1 LKRGI
6 NYKMPENGRS
16 IQSGPSGRAAR
27 RPPPEPE
34 PVDLAILYQDEHL
47 IAVDKPPGM
56 VVHPTYKNWSGT
68 LLNALLWHLRQ
79 PATRHGNTQ
88 GGGARGH
95 AEPRIITRLD
105 KETSGIVLVA
115 LTADIHARIQR
126 AAAAGRVS
134 KEYLAVVYGTPE
146 PSQGSIALPLARSIV
161 DRRRMVVDP
170 SGQDS
175 RTDYEVLYSSGS
187 VSLVRCVLAT
197 GRTHQIRVHLAARG
211 WPIVGDGVYGEL
223 HEAMTRQAL
232 HAWRVTL
239 LHPISRQVVEL
250 TAPPP
255 RDLCGLLPVGEVLTR
270 PIPAG

>member
-1 LKRGI
+1 LKRAI
-6 NYKMPENGRS
+6 KYKMPENGPS

-79 PATRHGNTQ
+79 PED
-88 GGGARGH
+88 GGARGH

-146 PSQGSIALPLARSIV
+146 PSRGSIALPLARSIV
-161 DRRRMVVDP
+161 DRRRVVVDP

-175 RTDYEVLYSSGS
+175 RTDYEVLSSSGG
-187 VSLVRCVLAT
+187 VSLVRCILGT

-211 WPIVGDGVYGEL
+211 WPIVGEGVYGEP

-232 HAWRVTL
+232 HAWHVTL
-239 LHPISRQVVEL
+239 VHPISRQLLEL

-255 RDLCGLLPVGEVLTR
+255 ADLRSLLPELS
-270 PIPAG
+270 PLSWD